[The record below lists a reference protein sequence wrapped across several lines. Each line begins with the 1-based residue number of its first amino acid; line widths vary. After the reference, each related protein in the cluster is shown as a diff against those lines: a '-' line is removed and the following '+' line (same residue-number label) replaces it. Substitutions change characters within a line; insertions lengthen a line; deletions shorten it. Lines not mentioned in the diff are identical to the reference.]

1 MTNPDSTQ
9 RVRLDIRCPHN
20 EEHKLIELLLSN
32 DVAVF
37 DLWHCQRYGIDAQQL
52 NLIEQVKGYVR
63 YSCASCILQHDTATQ
78 ISRLIKLEI
87 KHSEC
92 QLYRLLANED

>member
-1 MTNPDSTQ
+1 M
-9 RVRLDIRCPHN
+9 DIRCPSN

-37 DLWHCQRYGIDAQQL
+37 DIWQCQRYGIAAHQL

-63 YSCASCILQHDTATQ
+63 YSCASCVLSDSKA
-78 ISRLIKLEI
+78 LKI
-87 KHSEC
+87 KHAIHQQIALGEC
-92 QLYRLLANED
+92 HHYSLLADEY